1 MVASATPDQT
11 TLDSIF
17 WPEARVIDRA
27 RPEVWTYRDF
37 YPTQRFTDAFRFSET
52 RHENLI
58 SLDSLPSQLTIGSD
72 SCGKFQA
79 AGGPVEMWGNIR
91 GDRWRFESRSG
102 IWKVIELAINNPPP
116 TIALYTFEDGTL
128 GCWNR
133 SWEGGQFL
141 GVSLDSSSSEAHDGT
156 HSLALGIDLSQ
167 PGEHRARIEHRT
179 SQALTGITE
188 MSAWVL
194 YVPEGETVPLE
205 AEFFVRD
212 TRDTSDN
219 WHTGPTVESLLPDQ
233 WVRVKASEFD
243 EPLNDTPSQMLGLE
257 IKLPLD
263 QEAEHIRGV
272 IFVDDLTIQTDHGR

>member
-1 MVASATPDQT
+1 
-11 TLDSIF
+11 
-17 WPEARVIDRA
+17 
-27 RPEVWTYRDF
+27 
-37 YPTQRFTDAFRFSET
+37 
-52 RHENLI
+52 
-58 SLDSLPSQLTIGSD
+58 
-72 SCGKFQA
+72 
-79 AGGPVEMWGNIR
+79 
-91 GDRWRFESRSG
+91 
-102 IWKVIELAINNPPP
+102 
-116 TIALYTFEDGTL
+116 
-128 GCWNR
+128 
-133 SWEGGQFL
+133 
-141 GVSLDSSSSEAHDGT
+141 
-156 HSLALGIDLSQ
+156 
-167 PGEHRARIEHRT
+167 
-179 SQALTGITE
+179 